1 VILSAEMLERGRAM
15 YEAGADYVVLP
26 RLETARAFLD
36 ILAAIERGDLDDP
49 RQAALADLADREEVL
64 A

>member
-1 VILSAEMLERGRAM
+1 VM

-26 RLETARAFLD
+26 RVETARAFLD
-36 ILAAIERGDLDDP
+36 VLEAIERGELSDL
-49 RQAALADLADREEVL
+49 RERAMVDLSDREEVL